1 MGFDRS
7 GWTVKRWWAAGLI
20 LGLAALLFP
29 GCGGNNNSGPAV
41 VQYGALFVF
50 VGDVPAGD
58 VLSYR
63 ANISTLTLRVQG
75 STDHNVTVFPTTTN
89 APSPF
94 KLNFA
99 SLRDFSTIL
108 NLASMPEATY
118 DVATI
123 STTSP
128 QIALYDPSQ
137 DPPIQKLLGTL
148 SEASPEVPISP
159 AFTIKKSEIHVLRI
173 DFDLT
178 RSLELDAQGQVTG
191 NVNPVFK
198 VAVVTPTDAD
208 GYGFFDDLVGFV
220 RTVAPYPVGQNFTG
234 SFTMQLLSGTGPTV
248 TINIVDDPDN
258 PNDPNKTTQL
268 YGIPDGNGDGIPDLN
283 QLPTGSVVEVGAYM
297 DTNGNLV
304 ARTVQAEDR
313 AVVELNQLAF
323 LGYVLSA
330 TKDADG
336 NVTQFQFYVR
346 EEEPDVSTAVP
357 LDSVVTVNV
366 SPDTTY
372 HFASAPTNF
381 ADLPFD
387 ATSIVPGQELI
398 VHGVFTLVTD
408 EPTTVAAN
416 SIYLKVQTLQGKLGS
431 LVQFGSDGKTGA
443 FWLTPSMT
451 LLQPTPVLVMTNSDT
466 VFLNVFGLS
475 QISHQATLLARGLP
489 FYQAQTGTINGV
501 AVPAGTL
508 VVMTR
513 QVHQL
518 N

>member
-1 MGFDRS
+1 M
-7 GWTVKRWWAAGLI
+7 VKRWWAAGLI

-29 GCGGNNNSGPAV
+29 SCGGNNNSGPV
-41 VQYGALFVF
+41 ITQSGPLFIF
-50 VGDVPAGD
+50 VGDAPAGD

-89 APSPF
+89 QPSPF

-123 STTSP
+123 STVSP

-137 DPPIQKLLGTL
+137 DPPIKTLLGTL
-148 SEASPEVPISP
+148 STASPEVPISP
-159 AFTIKKSEIHVLRI
+159 PLTIKKSELRVLRI
-173 DFDLT
+173 DYDLS

-234 SFTMQLLSGTGPTV
+234 SFTMQLISGTGPAVTV
-248 TINIVDDPDN
+248 NLVSDPDN

-268 YGIPDGNGDGIPDLN
+268 YGVADGDGDGIPDLN

-297 DTNGNLV
+297 NSSGNLV

-346 EEEPDVSTAVP
+346 EEEPDVSSRVP

-387 ATSIVPGQELI
+387 ATSVVPGQELI
-398 VHGVFTLVTD
+398 VHGVYTLVTD

-416 SIYLKVQTLQGKLGS
+416 SVYLKVQTLQGKLGS
-431 LVQFGSDGKTGA
+431 LAQVGSDGRTGA

-451 LLQPTPVLVMTNSDT
+451 LLQPTPVLVMTNIDT
-466 VFLNVFGLS
+466 VFLNVLGLS

-489 FYQAQTGTINGV
+489 FYQTQARTINGV
-501 AVPAGTL
+501 SVPAGTL

-513 QVHQL
+513 QVHQF